1 MENEEL
7 EEVKQEKENK
17 GIRIGEKYILKA
29 DSLNLILEEYG
40 FKGLSPKD
48 AKKARDE
55 GIAIKPTWG
64 LINQTYHSTVQQVL
78 NHILDNNII
87 TDVKEDIKELTEIVQ
102 VVEKLRSE
110 FEEFKSCT
118 KLVQESLKVI
128 K

>member
-1 MENEEL
+1 MEE
-7 EEVKQEKENK
+7 ENK
-17 GIRIGEKYILKA
+17 RGLKIGDNYILRA

-40 FKGLSPKD
+40 YKNPSPKD
-48 AKKARDE
+48 AKKAKEE
-55 GIAIKPTWG
+55 GIVLEQSWG
-64 LINQTYHSTVQQVL
+64 LVRTTYHGNLKQVL

-110 FEEFKSCT
+110 FEKFKSCT
-118 KLVQESLKVI
+118 ELVQESLKVI

>member
-1 MENEEL
+1 MEE
-7 EEVKQEKENK
+7 ENK
-17 GIRIGEKYILKA
+17 RGLKIGDNYILRA

-40 FKGLSPKD
+40 YKNPSPKD
-48 AKKARDE
+48 AKKAKEE
-55 GIAIKPTWG
+55 GIAIEPTWG

-87 TDVKEDIKELTEIVQ
+87 TDIKEDIKELTEIVQ

-110 FEEFKSCT
+110 FEKFKSCT
-118 KLVQESLKVI
+118 ELVQESLKVI

>member
-1 MENEEL
+1 M

-48 AKKARDE
+48 AKKSKDE
-55 GIAIKPTWG
+55 GIIIEPTWG
-64 LINQTYHSTVQQVL
+64 LINQTYHSTVKQVL

-87 TDVKEDIKELTEIVQ
+87 TNIKEDIKELAEIVQ

-118 KLVQESLKVI
+118 ELVQESLKVI